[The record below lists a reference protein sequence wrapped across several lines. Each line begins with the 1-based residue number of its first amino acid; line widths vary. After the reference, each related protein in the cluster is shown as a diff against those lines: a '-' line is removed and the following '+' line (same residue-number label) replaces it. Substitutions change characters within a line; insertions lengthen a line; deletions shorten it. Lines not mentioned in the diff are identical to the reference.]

1 MIRLIR
7 GALALSTLAFAGHAF
22 AATKVDDPA
31 KYVTQAITVS
41 GAVEQDLR
49 LSVNDLR
56 QFPPQQVG
64 ELPMVCQTGANVGK
78 LENLKGVLL
87 RDILEK
93 AKVVSKEHNDV
104 KKTIVIAT
112 ASDGYKVVF
121 SWSEV
126 FNSPVGDGV
135 TVFFE
140 KDGKT
145 LGDEEGRIAMVSTKD
160 LRSGPRHVKW
170 LKELEVRKIVD

>member
-1 MIRLIR
+1 MIKFIR
-7 GALALSTLAFAGHAF
+7 YATALTTFTLASHAFAGHE
-22 AATKVDDPA
+22 VNDPS
-31 KYVTQAITVS
+31 KFITQSVTVT
-41 GAVEQDLR
+41 GAVEQKLKLGVDDLR
-49 LSVNDLR
+49 K
-56 QFPPQQVG
+56 FPPQQVG
-64 ELPMVCQTGANVGK
+64 ELSMVCQTGANLGK

-104 KKTIVIAT
+104 KKTIIIAT

-135 TVFFE
+135 IVFFE
-140 KDGKT
+140 KDGAS
-145 LGDEEGRIAMVSTKD
+145 LLDDEGRIAMVSTKD
-160 LRSGPRHVKW
+160 IRSGPRHVKW
-170 LKELEVRKIVD
+170 LQNIEVKKIAK